1 MLLPES
7 CYPSFG
13 MNKRDRN
20 EGYIELKE
28 TYYETNYAILD
39 ACTEAL
45 MLQSYDNYETVTEGI
60 GDIFKSIIDAIVN
73 FFKKIFEWLGNL
85 FGGGSSKGGSGG
97 SSKGSSS
104 TTITRIG
111 DITVTNFEY
120 GKNHGKIVDEIINN
134 VLDKYISF
142 ASDKLID
149 ISKDFISDVKN
160 KNTTD
165 TSELLS
171 MIKRDGENEVY
182 EKLVIDEC
190 KLKDLVDSNMKVS
203 DEVKN
208 IVSKIYDKYIVDTKF
223 DNASSA
229 FTNISDIAENIYH
242 GSVKFNKFVKS
253 ITDNLTNVKMELY
266 NLVKECRQR
275 AISEPWSNEWV
286 VYAKTATSIT
296 IKIIMLIADI
306 MDSADAQYNI
316 YKDNIT
322 NVVNNAVNPA
332 IRDGTNNII
341 SGKND
346 GTFTREYVWNNINK
360 KSVFTCTI
368 KTTKK

>member
-160 KNTTD
+160 TTD
-165 TSELLS
+165 T
-171 MIKRDGENEVY
+171 
-182 EKLVIDEC
+182 
-190 KLKDLVDSNMKVS
+190 
-203 DEVKN
+203 
-208 IVSKIYDKYIVDTKF
+208 
-223 DNASSA
+223 
-229 FTNISDIAENIYH
+229 
-242 GSVKFNKFVKS
+242 
-253 ITDNLTNVKMELY
+253 
-266 NLVKECRQR
+266 
-275 AISEPWSNEWV
+275 
-286 VYAKTATSIT
+286 
-296 IKIIMLIADI
+296 
-306 MDSADAQYNI
+306 
-316 YKDNIT
+316 
-322 NVVNNAVNPA
+322 
-332 IRDGTNNII
+332 
-341 SGKND
+341 
-346 GTFTREYVWNNINK
+346 
-360 KSVFTCTI
+360 
-368 KTTKK
+368 